1 MKSNFQLYVF
11 FITFCIVSGCKQDPT
26 ITPISIEPKPAKVN
40 WTLHPSTMGN
50 QFITNQFYKEPNQL
64 SIIGANYTLFLD
76 TLHQVLSQQGFT
88 QTRHNL
94 DYLQPFV
101 NKKFFVY
108 GDYERSLLTVYS
120 KTNPNIF
127 KKIDIRA
134 FGGYDRIMKD
144 VEPPCAMTDDDK
156 MFVPVSD
163 TFHNNQSYYF
173 LVLQFSLDL
182 DSIRYRLER
191 RIPIP
196 TTPNQRFMGWSF
208 SSMQRFDSN
217 EIWATGMG
225 MAYHIP
231 SNQNVVTPLYPMLY
245 GKFGYIRD
253 TFFSIGYD
261 ITQDMNVIAYNFLP
275 NGQTQWQQQKIMGF
289 APWYLRWYFMENEL
303 FAVYDDG
310 IQTGLY
316 HFTKDGN
323 KIQLRSLD
331 REGLS
336 EIQDITY
343 FKGRV
348 YIASKQGLYYKSWKD
363 FWTYTP

>member
-1 MKSNFQLYVF
+1 MKLNLQHYVF
-11 FITFCIVSGCKQDPT
+11 FITIGILWSCKRDPIMPPIVA
-26 ITPISIEPKPAKVN
+26 EPKPAKVN
-40 WTLHPSTMGN
+40 WTLHPSTMGKL
-50 QFITNQFYKEPNQL
+50 FITNQFYNEPNQL
-64 SIIGANYTLFLD
+64 SIIGTDYTLFLD
-76 TLHQVLSQQGFT
+76 TLHQVIAQQAFT
-88 QTRHNL
+88 PARRNL

-108 GDYERSLLTVYS
+108 GDYERDLLTIYS

-127 KKIDIRA
+127 KKINIRD

-144 VEPPCAMTDDDK
+144 VEPPCAITDDDK

-163 TFHNNQSYYF
+163 TFQNNQSNYF
-173 LVLQFSLDL
+173 LVVQLSLDA
-182 DSIRYRLER
+182 DSIRYRFER

-196 TTPNQRFMGWSF
+196 TTPNQRFVGWSF
-208 SSMQRFDSN
+208 STMQPFNSN

-225 MAYHIP
+225 MAYHLN
-231 SNQNVVTPLYPMLY
+231 STQNVVTPLYPMLY

-275 NGQTQWQQQKIMGF
+275 KGQTQWQQQKIIGF
-289 APWYLRWYFMENEL
+289 APFALRWYFMENEL
-303 FAVYDDG
+303 FAVYEG
-310 IQTGLY
+310 RGVY
-316 HFTKDGN
+316 HFTKEGN
-323 KIQLRSLD
+323 KIQLKLLD
-331 REGLS
+331 SEGLS
-336 EIQDITY
+336 EIQDITH

-348 YIASKQGLYYKSWKD
+348 YIASKQGLYYKSLKD